1 MAVEVVAVL
10 AQMAVAL
17 LLPVAGQDQLVL
29 LELQAEVDL
38 PTLGAVVEEEV
49 AAAVMA
55 ERAVPAS

>member
-55 ERAVPAS
+55 ERAAPAS